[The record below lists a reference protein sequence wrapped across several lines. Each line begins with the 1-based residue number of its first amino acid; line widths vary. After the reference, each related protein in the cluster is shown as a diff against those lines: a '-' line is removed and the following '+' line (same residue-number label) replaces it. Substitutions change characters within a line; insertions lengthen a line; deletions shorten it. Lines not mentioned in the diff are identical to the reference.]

1 MLLFALIAPC
11 WAWGGLGPLRPAE
24 GREAVDRLAAVVE
37 GQAVTLSELLWLIR
51 YKRLQIPQDPEKR
64 QEFLLQ
70 NLNQLID
77 EKLIAWEAE
86 RTPGIRISEDDI
98 DAQIGSYRRSFESPR
113 LFEEQ
118 LRSMEMNLVDLRGL
132 IRRQLGVMRFLSL
145 RFEPFIIVLPD
156 EIESYYSLELAPRFS
171 QEGKPVP
178 DLSLVEEQIRQI
190 LTTIRTNQEMDRW
203 IQERRRQASVSVLLN
218 KSDAAPNLPG
228 SLSSEIR
235 LRRVENRP

>member
-1 MLLFALIAPC
+1 MLLFALIASS
-11 WAWGGLGPLRPAE
+11 WAWGGLGPLRAGE

-51 YKRLQIPQDPEKR
+51 YKRLQIPQDTEKR

-86 RTPGIRISEDDI
+86 RTPGIRISEDDV

-118 LRSMEMNLVDLRGL
+118 LRSMDMSLVDLRGL

-203 IQERRRQASVSVLLN
+203 IQERRRKASVSVLLN

-228 SLSSEIR
+228 SLSGEIR